1 MSSLPNPKKCILLEV
16 ARQGLTL
23 AVERG
28 ELLENLPPE
37 LEHDQELTQPAG
49 AFITLRRRGRLRGCI
64 GQLPSGFPLISVVAY
79 CARAAALE
87 DPRFDPVRP
96 DELAEIEIEISV
108 LSNPEDITPDHIE
121 IGRHGLVVSKGGHRG
136 LLLPQVAVQFGWDA
150 KRFLEE
156 ACVKG
161 GLDRNAWTEAST
173 RVQVFTAEIFT
184 ESMLAQGAAS
194 EAAGP
199 LPGYSSS
206 T

>member
-16 ARQGLTL
+16 ARQALTL

-28 ELLENLPPE
+28 EFLENLPQDEE
-37 LEHDQELTQPAG
+37 LAQPAG

-64 GQLPSGFPLISVVAY
+64 GQLPSGVSLIGVVAY
-79 CARAAALE
+79 CARAAALD

-96 DELAEIEIEISV
+96 EELAEIDIEISV
-108 LSNPEDITPDHIE
+108 LSNPEDVTPQQVE
-121 IGRHGLVVSKGGHRG
+121 IGRHGLLISKAGQRG

-156 ACVKG
+156 TCVKG
-161 GLDRNAWTEAST
+161 GLDRNAWTESSA
-173 RVQVFTAEIFT
+173 RVQAFTAEVFT
-184 ESMLAQGAAS
+184 ESMHALGAAS
-194 EAAGP
+194 EPAGSD
-199 LPGYSSS
+199 PGYSSS

>member
-1 MSSLPNPKKCILLEV
+1 MSSLPNPKKCALLEV
-16 ARQGLTL
+16 ARRALKL

-28 ELLENLPPE
+28 EFLENLPPDQ
-37 LEHDQELTQPAG
+37 EHDEDLAQPAG
-49 AFITLRRRGRLRGCI
+49 AFVTLRSRGRLRGCI
-64 GQLPSGFPLISVVAY
+64 GQLPSGIPLIVVVAY

-96 DELAEIEIEISV
+96 EELAEIDIEISV
-108 LSNPEDITPDHIE
+108 LSNPEDVTPEQIE
-121 IGRHGLVVSKGGHRG
+121 IGRHGLVVSKAGQRG

-156 ACVKG
+156 TCVKG
-161 GLDRNAWTEAST
+161 GLDRNAWTESST
-173 RVQVFTAEIFT
+173 RVQAFAAEIFT

-194 EAAGP
+194 KAVPES
-199 LPGYSSS
+199 GYSSS

>member
-28 ELLENLPPE
+28 EFLENLPQDDD
-37 LEHDQELTQPAG
+37 LAQPAG
-49 AFITLRRRGRLRGCI
+49 AFVTLRRRGRLRGCI
-64 GQLPSGFPLISVVAY
+64 GQLPSGVSLISVVAY
-79 CARAAALE
+79 CARAAALD

-96 DELAEIEIEISV
+96 EELPEIDIEISV
-108 LSNPEDITPDHIE
+108 LSNPEDVTPQQIE
-121 IGRHGLVVSKGGHRG
+121 IGRHGLLVSNAGRRG

-156 ACVKG
+156 TCVKG
-161 GLDRNAWTEAST
+161 GLDRNAWTELST
-173 RVQVFTAEIFT
+173 RVQAFAAEIFS
-184 ESMLAQGAAS
+184 ESSMLALGAAS
-194 EAAGP
+194 QAAGP
-199 LPGYSSS
+199 DSGYSSS